1 MMAILTGPLC
11 LLCFYLSYL
20 CVRNGC
26 RKHALVLGGFAF
38 FLLVLTVGLFYAGY
52 STWVAFEAGVV

>member
-11 LLCFYLSYL
+11 LLCIYLSYL
-20 CVRNGC
+20 CVRNRS

-38 FLLVLTVGLFYAGY
+38 FFLVLTIGLFYAGY
-52 STWVAFEAGVV
+52 YTWAVFEAGGV

>member
-38 FLLVLTVGLFYAGY
+38 FLLALTLGIFYAGY
-52 STWVAFEAGVV
+52 YTWVAIEAGVT